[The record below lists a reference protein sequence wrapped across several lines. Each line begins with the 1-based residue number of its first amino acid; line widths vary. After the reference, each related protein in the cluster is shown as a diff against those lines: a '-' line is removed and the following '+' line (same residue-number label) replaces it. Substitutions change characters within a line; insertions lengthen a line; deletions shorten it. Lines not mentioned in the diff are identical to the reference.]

1 MNRQD
6 RKFNQPRRVQQRLNK
21 QMKLPYYHQYGRL
34 TTRPL
39 PYSQMQRRLFSQSLM
54 YHQLGQRAAPRIWP
68 STINRQQRKPDRS
81 FKTRQQQQIRMGQQ
95 KATQKQRMQGNY
107 NQLNQSRR
115 SRVRIPQPI
124 SPQRGRIIPAQGNVQ
139 QRWSTSTH
147 VNQQQRGRIIPV
159 QGNVQ
164 QRWSTSTQVNQQQRG
179 RIIPVQGNV
188 QQRWS
193 TSTQVNQQQRGR
205 IIPAQGN
212 VQQRSNTPSQVN
224 QQQRGRIIPAQGNVQ
239 QRLNTPT
246 QVNQQQRAE
255 IRPWKDIKQQ
265 SEIVPLNQSKPQQRI
280 RERLSA
286 LHGKKGQPRIKLVT
300 PKELVLLAPIKD
312 KAMWE
317 MIVDRLPPD
326 YSIPDP
332 QFLQIFRSLNKLKHK
347 F

>member
-147 VNQQQRGRIIPV
+147 VNQQQRGRILPV

-164 QRWSTSTQVNQQQRG
+164 QRWSTSTH
-179 RIIPVQGNV
+179 
-188 QQRWS
+188 
-193 TSTQVNQQQRGR
+193 VNQQQRGR

-224 QQQRGRIIPAQGNVQ
+224 QQQRGRIIPTQGNVQ
-239 QRLNTPT
+239 QRWNTST